1 VGIPAWVWFV
11 VAVAAGLAGAA
22 MLLRDRARLTSRNR
36 ERRRWAALRGWQ
48 FAETDH
54 LLPDQWDN
62 GAIAFH
68 GGGTKD
74 GVRDVV
80 ARDVVAGSTFTADGR
95 RRVYVF
101 DLESGGRI
109 TAVIAAVQCR
119 RTLPVVLELWLPSAP
134 FQREHMP
141 ELLGPAGQRYAFVSD
156 LTAARGLVTPDL
168 IDATEEIGADIAV
181 TWIENGWVLG
191 GAAPH
196 ASPSRIE
203 RLLRGIGEVA
213 DVIDPFDAEVDP
225 VGEHEQPTG
234 RHGERRE

>member
-1 VGIPAWVWFV
+1 MGIPAWVWFV
-11 VAVAAGLAGAA
+11 VAVAAGVAGAA

-48 FAETDH
+48 FADADQ
-54 LLPDQWDN
+54 LLPTQWTG

-68 GGGTKD
+68 GGGAKD
-74 GVRDVV
+74 VT

-101 DLESGGRI
+101 DLDSGGRT

-119 RTLPVVLELWLPSAP
+119 RVLPAVVELWLPSAP

-141 ELLGPAGQRYAFVSD
+141 ELLGPIGQRYAFVSD
-156 LTAARGLVTPDL
+156 LTAASGLITPDL
-168 IDATEEIGADIAV
+168 VDATEEIGADIAV
-181 TWIENGWVLG
+181 TWIENGWVLAG
-191 GAAPH
+191 VAPH
-196 ASPSRIE
+196 ASPSRLE

-225 VGEHEQPTG
+225 VGEHEPTG
-234 RHGERRE
+234 RHGERQD